1 MQPGPGFEKGIASP
15 AGTNN
20 PWNLGKYTQL
30 TTKLFQYTPFLLKA
44 FQKKADFIGGEQG
57 SLSSAQL
64 HVPDDSDNETNR
76 RTKPVVVVV
85 TPILRKGSLA
95 T

>member
-20 PWNLGKYTQL
+20 PWNLRKYTQL

-57 SLSSAQL
+57 FPELGTASCA
-64 HVPDDSDNETNR
+64 
-76 RTKPVVVVV
+76 
-85 TPILRKGSLA
+85 
-95 T
+95 